1 MLAASRLDRR
11 SDGASRDRVPVFL
24 QATVAQTL
32 LGREGR
38 PDEVADMVA
47 FLLSDRASYFTGAE
61 IPVDGGH
68 TAHGG
73 TKSIVDALA
82 RAKEQSA

>member
-1 MLAASRLDRR
+1 
-11 SDGASRDRVPVFL
+11 VN
-24 QATVAQTL
+24 QTL

-38 PDEVADMVA
+38 PDEVAELVF
-47 FLLSDRASYFTGAE
+47 FLLSRQSSYITGAE

-73 TKSIVDALA
+73 TKSILDALTHA
-82 RAKEQSA
+82 SP